1 MIGVTYFGALKTWYS
16 HTFLDQMSISSCCIW
31 SSFTANLHF
40 HGYWFST
47 MLSSGQVTF
56 VLTCKFCL
64 GMHWPTLFGTLSVPS
79 LRSDFDE
86 EATSVLV
93 TTCNAEFGWLSRS
106 RGNVFC
112 MEFYHV
118 CMFRFFN
125 RDASLLS
132 ITMFSCTGFGFPCR
146 C

>member
-1 MIGVTYFGALKTWYS
+1 MIGVTSFGALKTWYS
-16 HTFLDQMSISSCCIW
+16 HTFLDQMSISSGCIQ
-31 SSFTANLHF
+31 SSFTANLRF

-64 GMHWPTLFGTLSVPS
+64 EMHWPTLFGTLSVPL

-93 TTCNAEFGWLSRS
+93 TTCNAEFGWLLGSTEAMCS
-106 RGNVFC
+106 VWSF
-112 MEFYHV
+112 
-118 CMFRFFN
+118 
-125 RDASLLS
+125 
-132 ITMFSCTGFGFPCR
+132 TMSACSDFSTGMPVS
-146 C
+146 